1 MLSWKFVSDIIIT
14 MKKVSIFVDVQNIYY
29 TTKQQFNSNF
39 DYNKFW
45 KLVTRQRQVVG
56 AFAYTTDRG
65 NEKQIQFQ
73 NILRAIGFEV
83 KLKPFIS
90 RSDGSAKGDW
100 DVGITVDIMEYA
112 GKSDIIVLAS
122 GDGDFD
128 ILIKRIRMLHNNETE
143 IYGVSNLTANSLK
156 NVTSHFFP
164 IEDELLLKKN

>member
-1 MLSWKFVSDIIIT
+1 MQK

-45 KLVTRQRQVVG
+45 KLVTFQREVVG

-65 NEKQIQFQ
+65 DEKQIQFQ
-73 NILRAIGFEV
+73 NILRAIGFKV

-100 DVGITVDIMEYA
+100 DVGIALDIMEYA
-112 GKSDIIVLAS
+112 GKSDIIVLAT

-128 ILIKRIRMLHNNETE
+128 ILIKRIRMLHNNDTE

-156 NVTSHFFP
+156 SVTSRFFP
-164 IEDELLLKKN
+164 IEDELLLR

>member
-1 MLSWKFVSDIIIT
+1 MQK

-45 KLVTRQRQVVG
+45 KLVTFQREVVG

-65 NEKQIQFQ
+65 DEKQIQFQ
-73 NILRAIGFEV
+73 NILRAIGFKV

-100 DVGITVDIMEYA
+100 DVGIALDIMEYA
-112 GKSDIIVLAS
+112 GKSDIIVLAT

-128 ILIKRIRMLHNNETE
+128 ILIKRIRMLHNNDTE

-156 NVTSHFFP
+156 SVTSHFFP
-164 IEDELLLKKN
+164 IEDELLLR

>member
-1 MLSWKFVSDIIIT
+1 

-45 KLVTRQRQVVG
+45 KKVTFEREVVI
-56 AFAYTTDRG
+56 AIAYTTSRG
-65 NEKQIQFQ
+65 DQKQNQFQ
-73 NILRAIGFEV
+73 NILRAIGFKV

-90 RSDGSAKGDW
+90 RSDGSSKGDW
-100 DVGITVDIMEYA
+100 DVGITIDIMEYA
-112 GKSDIIVLAS
+112 SRSDIIVLAS

-128 ILIKRIRMLHNNETE
+128 ILINRIRTLYNNETE

-156 NVTSHFFP
+156 NITSNFFP
-164 IEDELLLKKN
+164 ISHELLLRRN

>member
-1 MLSWKFVSDIIIT
+1 

-45 KLVTRQRQVVG
+45 KLVTFQRQVVG

-65 NEKQIQFQ
+65 DKKQIQFQ

-90 RSDGSAKGDW
+90 RSDGSTKGDW

-112 GKSDIIVLAS
+112 SKSDIIVLAS

-128 ILIKRIRMLHNNETE
+128 VLIKRVRTLHKNATE

-156 NVTSHFFP
+156 KETSHFFP
-164 IEDELLLKKN
+164 IEEELLLKKT

>member
-1 MLSWKFVSDIIIT
+1 

-29 TTKQQFNSNF
+29 TTKQQFNCNF
-39 DYNKFW
+39 DYNQFW
-45 KLVTRQRQVVG
+45 KLATKERQVIG

-100 DVGITVDIMEYA
+100 DVGITLDIMEYA

-128 ILIKRIRMLHNNETE
+128 ILIKRIRMIHNNDTE
-143 IYGVSNLTANSLK
+143 IYGVSNLTANALK
-156 NVTSHFFP
+156 NVTSRFFP
-164 IEDELLLKKN
+164 IEDELLLR

>member
-1 MLSWKFVSDIIIT
+1 MLISDIIIT

-45 KLVTRQRQVVG
+45 KLVTTERQVIG

-100 DVGITVDIMEYA
+100 DVGIKWISWNMLGSQILSFWHQVMA
-112 GKSDIIVLAS
+112 
-122 GDGDFD
+122 
-128 ILIKRIRMLHNNETE
+128 ILI
-143 IYGVSNLTANSLK
+143 Y
-156 NVTSHFFP
+156 
-164 IEDELLLKKN
+164 

>member
-1 MLSWKFVSDIIIT
+1 MQ
-14 MKKVSIFVDVQNIYY
+14 KVSIFVDVQNIYY
-29 TTKQQFNSNF
+29 TTKQQFNGNF

-45 KLVTRQRQVVG
+45 KLVTFRRQVVG

-90 RSDGSAKGDW
+90 RSDGSSKGDW
-100 DVGITVDIMEYA
+100 DVGITIDIMEYA
-112 GKSDIIVLAS
+112 PKSDVIVLAS

-128 ILIKRIRMLHNNETE
+128 ILIKRIRNLHNNVTE
-143 IYGVSNLTANSLK
+143 IYGVPNLTANSLK
-156 NVTSHFFP
+156 KVTSHYFP
-164 IEDELLLKKN
+164 IDEELILKQT

>member
-1 MLSWKFVSDIIIT
+1 

-45 KLVTRQRQVVG
+45 KLVTHQREVVG

-65 NEKQIQFQ
+65 DAKQIQFQ

-83 KLKPFIS
+83 KLKPFIN
-90 RSDGSAKGDW
+90 RSDGSSKGDW
-100 DVGITVDIMEYA
+100 DVGITIDIMEYA
-112 GKSDIIVLAS
+112 SKSDIIVLAS

-128 ILIKRIRMLHNNETE
+128 ILISRIRTLYDNETE
-143 IYGVSNLTANSLK
+143 IYGVSNLTAISLK
-156 NVTSHFFP
+156 NATTIFHP
-164 IEDELLLKKN
+164 INNELLLK

>member
-1 MLSWKFVSDIIIT
+1 
-14 MKKVSIFVDVQNIYY
+14 MKRVSIFVDVQNIYY
-29 TTKQQFNSNF
+29 TTKQQFNANF

-45 KLVTRQRQVVG
+45 ELVTCQREVIG

-65 NEKQIQFQ
+65 DEKQIQFQ

-90 RSDGSAKGDW
+90 RADGSAKGDW

-128 ILIKRIRMLHNNETE
+128 VLIKHIRILHNNETE
-143 IYGVSNLTANSLK
+143 IYGVSNLTANSLR

-164 IEDELLLKKN
+164 IEGDLLLRKH

>member
-1 MLSWKFVSDIIIT
+1 

-29 TTKQQFNSNF
+29 TTKQQFNSSF

-45 KLVTRQRQVVG
+45 ELVTCQREVIG
-56 AFAYTTDRG
+56 AFAYATDRG

-83 KLKPFIS
+83 KLKPFVS

-100 DVGITVDIMEYA
+100 DVGIALDIMEYA
-112 GKSDIIVLAS
+112 GKSDIIVLAT

-128 ILIKRIRMLHNNETE
+128 ILIKRIRMLHNNDTE
-143 IYGVSNLTANSLK
+143 IYGVSNLTANALK
-156 NVTSHFFP
+156 NVTSCFFP
-164 IEDELLLKKN
+164 IEDELLLR